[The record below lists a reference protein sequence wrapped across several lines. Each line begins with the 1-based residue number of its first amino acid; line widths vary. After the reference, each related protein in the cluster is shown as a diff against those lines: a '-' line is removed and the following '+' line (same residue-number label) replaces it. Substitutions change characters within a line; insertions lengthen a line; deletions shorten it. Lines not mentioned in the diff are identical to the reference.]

1 MRNKKKLSIIDL
13 LPAIMSAILF
23 LVVLA
28 FTIFLFNLRPLL
40 AVILSI
46 IGLILNYV
54 TGVAVHEAGHVAA
67 AKKYKMR
74 LVFVNLG
81 IFSVDYVNAKII
93 PFTLFKRT
101 AGETSFL
108 PTEETDEKQIKSIA
122 AHGLL
127 YSLVFFLAAII
138 ISVVVSILTGHAEPI
153 CLISAG
159 QAANYYI
166 LSLNALSTDKSSDGS
181 VAFGNGKYAR
191 VLAYASNVERQ
202 IQMGETPTEND
213 EFISDNE
220 PIALYLHYLFT
231 VHGGN
236 GKTAANELSRSIS
249 VDRLNDAEF
258 NLIYPELVFNLAKR
272 GVEKDELYDLAED
285 FFATAP
291 NTVSVLRAH
300 YAYRRVKGDAAWA
313 ETLEKSYKA
322 QLEKAPPFAVETE
335 RILTE

>member
-1 MRNKKKLSIIDL
+1 MKNKNKLSIINL
-13 LPAIMSAILF
+13 LPAIMSGILF
-23 LVVLA
+23 VVILA
-28 FTIFLFNLRPLL
+28 FTIFLFNLRPFV
-40 AVILSI
+40 AVVLSLV
-46 IGLILNYV
+46 GLIINYV

-81 IFSVDYVNAKII
+81 IFSVDYVNGKII
-93 PFTLFKRT
+93 PFTFFKKT

-127 YSLVFFLAAII
+127 YSLIFFLAAII
-138 ISVVVSILTGHAEPI
+138 ISVVVSVLTGHAEPI

-159 QAANYYI
+159 QAANYYV

-181 VAFGNGKYAR
+181 IAFGNGKYAR
-191 VLAYASNVERQ
+191 LLAYASNIERQ
-202 IQMGETPTEND
+202 VQKGETPVEND
-213 EFISDNE
+213 EFASDNE

-236 GKTAANELSRSIS
+236 AQTAANTLCRSIN
-249 VDRLNDAEF
+249 VERLSDAEF
-258 NLIYPELVFNLAKR
+258 NLIYPELVFSLAKK
-272 GVEKDELYDLAED
+272 GVEKDALYDYAED

-291 NTVSVLRAH
+291 DTVSVIRAH
-300 YAYRRVKGDAAWA
+300 FSYRRVKGDEAWA
-313 ETLEKSYKA
+313 KTIEKSYKA
-322 QLEKAPPFAVETE
+322 RLDKEPPFIVETE

>member
-1 MRNKKKLSIIDL
+1 MKNKKKLSIIDL

-40 AVILSI
+40 AIPLSL
-46 IGLILNYV
+46 IGLVLNYV

-93 PFTLFKRT
+93 PFTFFKGT
-101 AGETSFL
+101 AGETTFL

-138 ISVVVSILTGHAEPI
+138 ISVVISILTGHAKPI
-153 CLISAG
+153 CIITAG
-159 QAANYYI
+159 QAANYYV
-166 LSLNALSTDKSSDGS
+166 LSLNALSADKSSDGS
-181 VAFGNGKYAR
+181 IAFGNGKYAHI
-191 VLAYASNVERQ
+191 LAYASNVERQ
-202 IQMGETPTEND
+202 IQMGEMPIEND
-213 EFISDNE
+213 EFIFDNE

-236 GKTAANELSRSIS
+236 AKAAANELSRSII
-249 VDRLNDAEF
+249 VEQLNDAEF
-258 NLIYPELVFNLAKR
+258 NLIYPELVFNLAKK
-272 GVEKDELYDLAED
+272 GVEKDAIYDYAED

-300 YAYRRVKGDAAWA
+300 FAYRRVKGDGAWA

-322 QLEKAPPFAVETE
+322 QLEKAPQFTFETE